1 MLFRSPEK
9 RRCVLQ
15 TSNVLFG
22 VMGSESD
29 CAVAVVLFFP
39 LEEVEKSCNGMLRL
53 SSATYVVLV
62 SVRRRIEWS
71 PDAVREW

>member
-1 MLFRSPEK
+1 
-9 RRCVLQ
+9 
-15 TSNVLFG
+15 
-22 VMGSESD
+22 MGSESD

>member
-1 MLFRSPEK
+1 
-9 RRCVLQ
+9 
-15 TSNVLFG
+15 
-22 VMGSESD
+22 MGSEFD